1 MADLDTVE
9 IIARCLCQ
17 ANELSWK
24 LPKSTLPLDTGIC
37 HCNSCRHGTGTLGG
51 FMACEWPLPVP
62 ELMGCSRVAFSP
74 RADVYF
80 CATCGTLIFMRKRT
94 QPPWTGLAL
103 GALEDPTAIC
113 RLTMHLCLADT
124 KDGGM
129 SVWLDRVNG
138 ARLKKY
144 ADADLQSEFE
154 GVTAKGGGE
163 GNLKASCK
171 CRGVQF
177 EITRSRELSDK
188 AIAAQERPSSK
199 GKYTAIVCVCD
210 SCRLSVGCEVMAWA
224 FIPAVNI
231 LHDNN
236 EPLPD
241 PPVFGTI
248 KHYASSEGTDRYF
261 CGGCGAVVF
270 LTSKRRPKLFNV
282 AVGLFHDESGARAED
297 WLCYTTSTGP
307 ENASDGLKRN
317 FLTKDLTKQMIT
329 WGR

>member
-1 MADLDTVE
+1 MADLDTVK

-24 LPKSTLPLDTGIC
+24 LPKSTLPLNTGIC

-62 ELMGCSRVAFSP
+62 ELPGCSRAAFSP

-80 CATCGTLIFMRKRT
+80 CATCGTLMFMRKRT
-94 QPPWTGLAL
+94 QPSWTGLAL

-154 GVTAKGGGE
+154 GVTARGGGE

-177 EITRSRELSDK
+177 EITRSRELS
-188 AIAAQERPSSK
+188 
-199 GKYTAIVCVCD
+199 
-210 SCRLSVGCEVMAWA
+210 GCEVMAWA

-261 CGGCGAVVF
+261 CGGCGAVIF
-270 LTSKRRPKLFNV
+270 LTFKRRPKLLNV
-282 AVGLFHDESGARAED
+282 AVGLFYDESGARAED

-317 FLTKDLTKQMIT
+317 FLTEDLTKQMIA